1 MALRFW
7 RRKKKLPASP
17 TLSQTPAG
25 GQAEPSLST
34 PVSKEARWRR
44 GLSRLRNAFGRPFEH
59 IGYAGQGQPASE
71 TVFSELEEVLIGA
84 DVGVQTASQLID
96 QLRDRSL
103 REQPADSAALRL
115 YLQEE
120 IRSVLQGNSYVP
132 PQTLPRPWVILV
144 VGVNGVGKT
153 TCIAKL
159 GARLKGEDK
168 KVLLVA
174 GDTFRA
180 AAIEQLSLWA
190 ERLGLDVIKH
200 QHGASPSAV
209 VYDGMRAAVAREA
222 DVVLIDTAGRLH
234 TKAPLMEELK
244 KILRVIDR
252 EIPGAPHDVF
262 LVLDAATGQ
271 NALNQAR
278 TFQTSLPLTGV
289 ILSKMDGSAKGGIT
303 LAVSGQLGVPIR
315 YIGLGEQV
323 EDLEEFIAEDFI
335 TALFDEITPFDDSTP
350 EISLDDMPERP

>member
-59 IGYAGQGQPASE
+59 IRYAGQGQLESE
-71 TVFSELEEVLIGA
+71 TLFSELEEVLIGA
-84 DVGVQTASQLID
+84 DVGVQTASRLID
-96 QLRDRSL
+96 QLRDRYL
-103 REQPADSAALRL
+103 REQPADIAALRT

-120 IRSVLQGNSYVP
+120 IRTVLHENSYIP
-132 PQTLPRPWVILV
+132 RQTLPCPWVILV

-159 GARLKGEDK
+159 AARLKGEDK

-180 AAIEQLSLWA
+180 AAIEQLSVWA
-190 ERLGLDVIKH
+190 ERLGLDIIKH

-209 VYDGMRAAVAREA
+209 VYDGIRAAVGRQA

-271 NALNQAR
+271 NALSQAR
-278 TFQTSLPLTGV
+278 TFQTTLPLTGV
-289 ILSKMDGSAKGGIT
+289 ILAKMDGSAKGGIT

-323 EDLEEFIAEDFI
+323 EDLEEFIPEDFI
-335 TALFDEITPFDDSTP
+335 AALFDDTTP

>member
-7 RRKKKLPASP
+7 HRKKKLPTSP
-17 TLSQTPAG
+17 TSSQTPVG
-25 GQAEPSLST
+25 GHAERSLST
-34 PVSKEARWRR
+34 PASKEARWRR
-44 GLSRLRNAFGRPFEH
+44 GLSRLRDAFGRPFVH
-59 IGYAGQGQPASE
+59 IGYAGQGQPVSE
-71 TVFSELEEVLIGA
+71 TLFSELEEVLIGA

-103 REQPADSAALRL
+103 REQPADSAALRT

-120 IRSVLQGNSYVP
+120 IRSVLHQNSYVP
-132 PQTLPRPWVILV
+132 PQTLPCPWVILV

-159 GARLKGEDK
+159 AARLKGEDK

-180 AAIEQLSLWA
+180 AAIEQLSVWA
-190 ERLGLDVIKH
+190 ERLGLDIIRH
-200 QHGASPSAV
+200 QYGASPSAV
-209 VYDGMRAAVAREA
+209 AYDGIRAAVARQA

-234 TKAPLMEELK
+234 TNAPLMEELK
-244 KILRVIDR
+244 KILRVIGR
-252 EIPGAPHDVF
+252 EIPGVPHDVF

-271 NALNQAR
+271 NALSQAR
-278 TFQTSLPLTGV
+278 TFQTALPLTGV

-323 EDLEEFIAEDFI
+323 EDLEEFIPEDFI
-335 TALFDEITPFDDSTP
+335 AALFDETTPG
-350 EISLDDMPERP
+350 ISLDDMPERP

>member
-1 MALRFW
+1 MAVRFW
-7 RRKKKLPASP
+7 HRKKKPP
-17 TLSQTPAG
+17 TRPTSSQPPAG
-25 GQAEPSLST
+25 GPTEASLST
-34 PVSKEARWRR
+34 PASKKARWRR
-44 GLSRLRNAFGRPFEH
+44 GLSRLRNALGRPFEH
-59 IGYAGQGQPASE
+59 IGSAGQGQPTSE
-71 TVFSELEEVLIGA
+71 TFFSALEEVLIGA
-84 DVGVQTASQLID
+84 DVGVQTASQLMD
-96 QLRDRSL
+96 QLRDRSR
-103 REQPADSAALRL
+103 REQPADSAALRS

-120 IRSVLQGNSYVP
+120 MCSVLQKSLYIP

-159 GARLKGEDK
+159 AARLNGEDK

-174 GDTFRA
+174 ADTFRA
-180 AAIEQLSLWA
+180 AAIEQLSVWA
-190 ERLGLDVIKH
+190 ERLGVDIIKH

-209 VYDGMRAAVAREA
+209 AYDGVRAAVARQA

-244 KILRVIDR
+244 KMLRVIDR

-271 NALNQAR
+271 NALSQAR
-278 TFQTSLPLTGV
+278 TFLTALPLTGV

-323 EDLEEFIAEDFI
+323 EDLEEFIPEDFI
-335 TALFDEITPFDDSTP
+335 ASLFDETTP

>member
-1 MALRFW
+1 M
-7 RRKKKLPASP
+7 LPTSP
-17 TLSQTPAG
+17 TSYQTPAG
-25 GQAEPSLST
+25 GQTEPLLST
-34 PVSKEARWRR
+34 PASKEARWSR

-71 TVFSELEEVLIGA
+71 TLFSELEEALIGA

-96 QLRDRSL
+96 QLRGRSR
-103 REQPADSAALRL
+103 REQPADSAALRT

-120 IRSVLQGNSYVP
+120 MRSVLQENSYIP

-159 GARLKGEDK
+159 AARLKGEDK

-174 GDTFRA
+174 ADTFRA
-180 AAIEQLSLWA
+180 AAIEQLSVWA
-190 ERLGLDVIKH
+190 ERLGLDIIKH

-209 VYDGMRAAVAREA
+209 AYDGVRAAVARQA

-244 KILRVIDR
+244 KMLRVIDR
-252 EIPGAPHDVF
+252 GISGAPHDVF

-271 NALNQAR
+271 NALSQAR
-278 TFQTSLPLTGV
+278 TFQTALPLTGV
-289 ILSKMDGSAKGGIT
+289 ILAKMDGSAKGGII

-323 EDLEEFIAEDFI
+323 EDLEEFIPEDFI
-335 TALFDEITPFDDSTP
+335 AALFDRTTQ
-350 EISLDDMPERP
+350 EISLDDTSERQ

>member
-1 MALRFW
+1 MAVLFW
-7 RRKKKLPASP
+7 RRKKKPPTSPAS
-17 TLSQTPAG
+17 SQTPASG
-25 GQAEPSLST
+25 HTEPSLST

-44 GLSRLRNAFGRPFEH
+44 GLFRLRSALGRPFEH
-59 IGYAGQGQPASE
+59 IGYAGE
-71 TVFSELEEVLIGA
+71 TLFSELEEVLIGA

-96 QLRDRSL
+96 QLRDRSR
-103 REQPADSAALRL
+103 REQRADSAALRS

-120 IRSVLQGNSYVP
+120 MCSVLQKISYIP

-159 GARLKGEDK
+159 AARLKGEDK

-174 GDTFRA
+174 ADTFRA
-180 AAIEQLSLWA
+180 AAIEQLSVWA
-190 ERLGLDVIKH
+190 ERLGVDIVKH

-209 VYDGMRAAVAREA
+209 AYDGVRAAVARQA
-222 DVVLIDTAGRLH
+222 HVVLIDTAGRLH

-244 KILRVIDR
+244 KMIRVIDR
-252 EIPGAPHDVF
+252 GIPGAPHDVF

-271 NALNQAR
+271 NALSQAR
-278 TFQTSLPLTGV
+278 TFQTALPLTGV
-289 ILSKMDGSAKGGIT
+289 ILAKMDGSAKGGIT

-323 EDLEEFIAEDFI
+323 EDLEEFIPEDFI
-335 TALFDEITPFDDSTP
+335 AALFNENTQ
-350 EISLDDMPERP
+350 EISLDDMPERQ

>member
-1 MALRFW
+1 MAVRFW
-7 RRKKKLPASP
+7 HRKKKLPTRPISSQPPAEGP
-17 TLSQTPAG
+17 T
-25 GQAEPSLST
+25 EPSLST
-34 PVSKEARWRR
+34 PASKKARWRR
-44 GLSRLRNAFGRPFEH
+44 GLSRLRNALERPFEH
-59 IGYAGQGQPASE
+59 IGSAGQGQPTSE
-71 TVFSELEEVLIGA
+71 TLFSALEEVLIGA

-96 QLRDRSL
+96 QLRDRSR
-103 REQPADSAALRL
+103 REQQADSAALRS

-120 IRSVLQGNSYVP
+120 MCSVLQKSSYIP
-132 PQTLPRPWVILV
+132 PHTLPRPWVILV
-144 VGVNGVGKT
+144 VGVIGVGKT
-153 TCIAKL
+153 TCIAIL
-159 GARLKGEDK
+159 AARLKGEDK

-174 GDTFRA
+174 ADTFRA
-180 AAIEQLSLWA
+180 AAIEQLSVWA
-190 ERLGLDVIKH
+190 ERLGLDIIKH

-209 VYDGMRAAVAREA
+209 AYDGVRAAVARQA

-244 KILRVIDR
+244 KMLRVIDR

-271 NALNQAR
+271 NALSQAR
-278 TFQTSLPLTGV
+278 TFQTALPLTGV

-323 EDLEEFIAEDFI
+323 EDLEEFIPEDFI
-335 TALFDEITPFDDSTP
+335 AALFDETTPG
-350 EISLDDMPERP
+350 ISLDDMPERP